1 LTEDDTLYLGNEVET
16 RIFVSRQSETTSLA
30 PMLQAVARGGR
41 TPEQAAAMANTW
53 AQVFLDRT
61 HELMAGTTSASVQF
75 IDAQYPQ
82 APDLLAQLENERL
95 QTANEFQKRY
105 DEASTR
111 WDKEILALKNETQ
124 DLVAAY
130 QAETT
135 RLVGEFS
142 NQRALDVRKA
152 EQEAQQKPA
161 GALQNE
167 QARVNSLLQEKFRQ
181 LVAVRQQL
189 AQTSPYLILEK
200 AITDDALWESLAL
213 QKLESLQGRSLHTQE
228 VNPIYTELS
237 SRLSQI
243 ELEISAL
250 SPRSSQLVQEFAAD
264 LEKLQREREAGLSKL
279 KEQRNTELA
288 TLEREKKQELDTIAR
303 ERDTRLA
310 QSDRNITQQKALYDE
325 LAKNYN
331 QATLAKAQQEMED
344 VRLGAAAV
352 PSDRP
357 APRGLAIKS
366 LLALVVGGMI
376 GLFAAVISDAVA
388 TAESG
393 T

>member
-1 LTEDDTLYLGNEVET
+1 MLAETKKRLVQQSVLTEDDTLYLGNEVET

-30 PMLQAVARGGR
+30 PMLQAVARGGC

-82 APDLLAQLENERL
+82 ARDLLAQLENERL

-142 NQRALDVRKA
+142 NQRTLDVRKA

-288 TLEREKKQELDTIAR
+288 TLEREKKQELDTI
-303 ERDTRLA
+303 
-310 QSDRNITQQKALYDE
+310 
-325 LAKNYN
+325 
-331 QATLAKAQQEMED
+331 
-344 VRLGAAAV
+344 
-352 PSDRP
+352 P
-357 APRGLAIKS
+357 
-366 LLALVVGGMI
+366 
-376 GLFAAVISDAVA
+376 
-388 TAESG
+388 ESG
-393 T
+393 TFASPSPIGTSRNRKRCMTNSPRTITRRPWPKRSRRWKTSASALLPCPQTVQPLAASL